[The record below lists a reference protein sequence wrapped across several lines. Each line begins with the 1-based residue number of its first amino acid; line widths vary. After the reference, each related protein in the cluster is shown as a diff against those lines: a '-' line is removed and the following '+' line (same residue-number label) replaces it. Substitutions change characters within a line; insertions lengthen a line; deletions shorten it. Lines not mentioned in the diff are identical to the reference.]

1 MHRTLLACLWAASL
15 NAQAQ
20 LPPLDVEWSAVR
32 VFTEGGP
39 NTHISRDP
47 LTGHY
52 AWALLND
59 YDGANDELMYP
70 FLTDGTDIAPSYP
83 ERFHIGSFDRL
94 VDMSVRDSVVHRI
107 MYYITLSGG
116 PQDMSWYLDDHNIQH
131 SVGNG
136 YLSDT
141 GHDILVTDEGVYGC
155 GEADTHVLPDSS
167 MANIVKLDL
176 QGNMLWDILWRD
188 PTHAQESF
196 TSVAVIGDS
205 VYCAAIGQ
213 VAIFERT
220 TGAFIA
226 TFDPTGL
233 GLSGLKLYAVGST
246 LYWVGSSGN
255 DLTVGAYTPSSAQGL
270 SGSLTVAGQTGDP
283 ELVVDDQ
290 GRLWAATNTPGTG
303 HWAVFSP
310 AMQLLSSG
318 TLYESIEDLCFVN
331 GKLSITGI
339 MSGGTVYLITGT
351 PQP

>member
-1 MHRTLLACLWAASL
+1 MHRTLLACLCAASL

-32 VFTEGGP
+32 VFPEGGP
-39 NTHISRDP
+39 NAHISRDP
-47 LTGHY
+47 VTGQY
-52 AWALLND
+52 IWAVLSD
-59 YDGANDELMYP
+59 YEFMIDEIMYP
-70 FLTDGTDIAPSYP
+70 FLPDGTDINPAYP
-83 ERFHIGSFDRL
+83 ERFNVGSLDHL

-107 MYYITLSGG
+107 MYHQDIGG
-116 PQDMSWYLDDHNIQH
+116 SPQDIYWHLDDQVIQH
-131 SVGNG
+131 SLSNG
-136 YLSDT
+136 YLKDT
-141 GHDILVTDEGVYGC
+141 GYDILVTDEGVYGC
-155 GEADTHVLPDSS
+155 GEAETYYPLDSS
-167 MANIVKLDL
+167 MANLVKLDL

-188 PTHAQESF
+188 PAHAQESF

-213 VAIFERT
+213 VAIFDRT
-220 TGAFIA
+220 TGAFIG

-233 GLSGLKLYAVGST
+233 GLTGLKLYAVGNT
-246 LYWVGSSGN
+246 LYWVGRTAN
-255 DLTVGAYTPSSAQGL
+255 ELKVGAYTPSSAQGL

-310 AMQLLSSG
+310 ALQLQSSG

-339 MSGGTVYLITGT
+339 MSGGTAYLITGT